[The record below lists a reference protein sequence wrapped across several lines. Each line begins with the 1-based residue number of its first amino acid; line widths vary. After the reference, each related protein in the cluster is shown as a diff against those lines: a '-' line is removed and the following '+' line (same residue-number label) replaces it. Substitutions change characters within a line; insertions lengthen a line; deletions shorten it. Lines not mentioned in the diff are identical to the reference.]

1 MAVFLTKQ
9 HFQYQAITIKH
20 RRVLSYHFVGL
31 RAIADRK
38 FRISKHQLKQAM
50 ARIHSLIE
58 SANYDFLF
66 RGDPSDVD
74 YLLT

>member
-1 MAVFLTKQ
+1 
-9 HFQYQAITIKH
+9 
-20 RRVLSYHFVGL
+20 
-31 RAIADRK
+31 
-38 FRISKHQLKQAM
+38 M